1 MQRSTPL
8 SHLLESAYQESW
20 SLWKG
25 SNHKDINLN
34 CGDLNIAQ
42 GSLISKEISCVSIN
56 WKGIPRLGSP
66 LSTLS
71 CLLVELVCPASWHK
85 QIFSHFCRRLLVWK
99 GPFPM
104 MDLTPSAPPNKF
116 FLAAAR
122 LCRHGQVLQCAFLP
136 GALARSGENWRIK
149 SRRAL
154 TVP

>member
-116 FLAAAR
+116 FLAAA
-122 LCRHGQVLQCAFLP
+122 CAAMARYYNARFC
-136 GALARSGENWRIK
+136 LARSGENRRIK